1 MWSPAYA
8 NRLFTSSRSKDFF
21 SSSTLIIL
29 SAMVCFLFYKARIFS
44 SIRSRQNHAVG
55 HDMLVL
61 SDTVIAV
68 NRLILNRRIPPRI
81 NDKNIIRLG
90 QVQTWYRPL

>member
-1 MWSPAYA
+1 
-8 NRLFTSSRSKDFF
+8 
-21 SSSTLIIL
+21 
-29 SAMVCFLFYKARIFS
+29 
-44 SIRSRQNHAVG
+44 
-55 HDMLVL
+55 MLVL

-68 NRLILNRRIPPRI
+68 NRLIPPRI

>member
-1 MWSPAYA
+1 
-8 NRLFTSSRSKDFF
+8 
-21 SSSTLIIL
+21 
-29 SAMVCFLFYKARIFS
+29 
-44 SIRSRQNHAVG
+44 
-55 HDMLVL
+55 MLVL

-90 QVQTWYRPL
+90 QVQTWYRPF